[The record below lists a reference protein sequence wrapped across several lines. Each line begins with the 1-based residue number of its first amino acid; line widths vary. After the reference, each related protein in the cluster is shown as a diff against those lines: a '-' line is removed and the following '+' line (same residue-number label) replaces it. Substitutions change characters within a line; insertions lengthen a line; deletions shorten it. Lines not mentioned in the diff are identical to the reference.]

1 MKTAL
6 PIGLTTALLAI
17 NIGCS
22 THQGHVMS
30 DVASMASEPHRTW
43 SRPVELGYE
52 VIGDVQG
59 EATAQ
64 SVLGIRIGAETGG
77 VGIGILGAI
86 TGEQQVDPIVQ
97 SASYNA
103 VVSAGADAIYITR
116 WEIRKTGLPPLFQ
129 TKTAEVHGKAL
140 RLLDYGPVDQERND
154 TYRLEQAGSGRADN
168 DTRPPP
174 PPPPAPPTE

>member
-1 MKTAL
+1 MRTAL
-6 PIGLTTALLAI
+6 PIGLTAALLAI
-17 NIGCS
+17 NVGCS

-59 EATAQ
+59 DAT
-64 SVLGIRIGAETGG
+64 SRSILGIRIGAETA
-77 VGIGILGAI
+77 GINILGAI
-86 TGEQQVDPIVQ
+86 TGEQQIDPIVQ

-116 WEIRKTGLPPLFQ
+116 WEVRKTGLPPLFL

-140 RLLDYGPVDQERND
+140 RLLDYGPVQQERND
-154 TYRLEQAGSGRADN
+154 TYRLEQAGSRRVDV

-174 PPPPAPPTE
+174 PEKKLTLPSR